1 MTLRIRPSHRRRPR
15 TRGEAGFAIVEV
27 VVAAAIVAGMMALTY
42 RTIVGNAQAGRM
54 VAERRNAAMLAQS
67 VLAQATA
74 SPDAASLVQTGRDG
88 ALTWQVARSAYDN
101 GGTAPLERVAVRVS
115 GPNGP
120 LITLD
125 TLRLAR

>member
-1 MTLRIRPSHRRRPR
+1 MSRPR
-15 TRGEAGFAIVEV
+15 TKPRRRDAGFAIVEV

-42 RTIVGNAQAGRM
+42 RAIVANAQAARM
-54 VAERRNAAMLAQS
+54 VAERRTAAMIAQS

-74 SPDAASLVQTGRDG
+74 SPDAASLARTGRAGD
-88 ALTWQVARSAYDN
+88 LTWQVARLGYES
-101 GGTAPLERVAVRVS
+101 GGGAPLERVAVRVS
-115 GPNGP
+115 NARGT